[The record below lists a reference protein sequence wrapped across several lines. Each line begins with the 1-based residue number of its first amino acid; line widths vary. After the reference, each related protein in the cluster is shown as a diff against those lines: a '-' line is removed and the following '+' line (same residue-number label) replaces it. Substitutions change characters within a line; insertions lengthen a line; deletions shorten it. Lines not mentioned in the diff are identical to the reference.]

1 MVLKT
6 TEMLWESDIVR
17 CYQRHYH
24 CFKCMPFHKSTL
36 WCKMACALW
45 QWTCKRI
52 SWFTAIRCYH
62 PGHSLDNWHGT
73 SPYIIP
79 VFCANHSTWPL
90 QLSPSLSWKCESCS
104 SVPPQT
110 PSGNIGRLGQAI
122 AVAVFVYRDI
132 LVQGTMWK
140 AVRWTAWEN
149 LRQVSWVKWI
159 PRNSSLAFK
168 KKFIKRMQSFKN
180 TAYIASSCLF
190 FKGKHLSQPSSHTSS
205 MLLLQMVVQ
214 LGDT

>member
-24 CFKCMPFHKSTL
+24 CFKCMPFHKRAL

-52 SWFTAIRCYH
+52 SWFTATRCYH

-104 SVPPQT
+104 SVPLKPLRAT
-110 PSGNIGRLGQAI
+110 LDVWDEPSLWRSLSI
-122 AVAVFVYRDI
+122 V
-132 LVQGTMWK
+132 TSWSK
-140 AVRWTAWEN
+140 EPCEKRWGGLHEKTCD
-149 LRQVSWVKWI
+149 RSD
-159 PRNSSLAFK
+159 
-168 KKFIKRMQSFKN
+168 
-180 TAYIASSCLF
+180 
-190 FKGKHLSQPSSHTSS
+190 G
-205 MLLLQMVVQ
+205 
-214 LGDT
+214 